1 MKRSKNTWKRFILC
15 VFCLSLVTGYLFAA
29 PSDSRADTVFSQL
42 VIEND
47 YKLKAGSDLG
57 AYFENFNF
65 LEPSWGERI
74 KMVHY
79 GMYYIPDDGSP
90 EVFVTPAV
98 EGKYRLEI
106 QTIELKE
113 GGTFSGSDKLTIV
126 LNGKP
131 ASGILETWEDGSSTA
146 NCYWIIEIPQTFQVV
161 FDTRGGSPVP
171 EKQLVKDGG
180 TIKKPTDP
188 GKAGFEFSGWA
199 VYKDGEFKHYWDFNQ
214 RVDGIA
220 PYLLVAM
227 WTKLPPPT
235 TTTTTTTTAP
245 TTSTT
250 STTTSTETTKTISM
264 TTDLPAVSKQTTSP
278 DSGEDQAKIPL
289 YIIIGGVV
297 IVLWILA
304 LIIYSVVYRRK
315 KDEI

>member
-113 GGTFSGSDKLTIV
+113 GGTFSGSDKLSS

-131 ASGILETWEDGSSTA
+131 ASGILETWEDGSSTVTA
-146 NCYWIIEIPQTFQVV
+146 TGLLIPQTFQL
-161 FDTRGGSPVP
+161 FSTQGAHQFGKTTR
-171 EKQLVKDGG
+171 
-180 TIKKPTDP
+180 
-188 GKAGFEFSGWA
+188 
-199 VYKDGEFKHYWDFNQ
+199 
-214 RVDGIA
+214 
-220 PYLLVAM
+220 
-227 WTKLPPPT
+227 
-235 TTTTTTTTAP
+235 
-245 TTSTT
+245 
-250 STTTSTETTKTISM
+250 
-264 TTDLPAVSKQTTSP
+264 
-278 DSGEDQAKIPL
+278 
-289 YIIIGGVV
+289 
-297 IVLWILA
+297 
-304 LIIYSVVYRRK
+304 
-315 KDEI
+315 

>member
-131 ASGILETWEDGSSTA
+131 ATATGLLRFLKHFKLFSTQEA
-146 NCYWIIEIPQTFQVV
+146 AHQFRKN
-161 FDTRGGSPVP
+161 
-171 EKQLVKDGG
+171 
-180 TIKKPTDP
+180 
-188 GKAGFEFSGWA
+188 
-199 VYKDGEFKHYWDFNQ
+199 N
-214 RVDGIA
+214 
-220 PYLLVAM
+220 LLR
-227 WTKLPPPT
+227 
-235 TTTTTTTTAP
+235 TA
-245 TTSTT
+245 
-250 STTTSTETTKTISM
+250 
-264 TTDLPAVSKQTTSP
+264 A
-278 DSGEDQAKIPL
+278 
-289 YIIIGGVV
+289 
-297 IVLWILA
+297 
-304 LIIYSVVYRRK
+304 R
-315 KDEI
+315 